1 MRIHGPKLTDKSQHF
16 KKKMLTSIWSKP
28 RPNMCHKQTTKTR
41 KLNKREPGKY
51 ISGTGRE
58 THPSQSQ
65 H

>member
-1 MRIHGPKLTDKSQHF
+1 
-16 KKKMLTSIWSKP
+16 
-28 RPNMCHKQTTKTR
+28 MCHKQTTKTR

>member
-1 MRIHGPKLTDKSQHF
+1 
-16 KKKMLTSIWSKP
+16 
-28 RPNMCHKQTTKTR
+28 MCHKQTTKTR

-51 ISGTGRE
+51 ISGKGRE